1 MKKTQN
7 KRWLLAFSLTEVLA
21 VSAIVTSLPTGA
33 YMKVQQKAHE
43 TECKSNLQQI
53 GVAIVAYQ
61 TGQNAYPKAA
71 FFPKDPANGEDSIV
85 KILADSDAGIPAQMW
100 ICPAAPEELAQK
112 GLTFV
117 YNDEFGGRASL
128 PDPTRAWLMIEVNC
142 VSNKVP
148 PPHPAGYNIL
158 FADGHVVSSRQL
170 PSSITSKQ
178 KASIEG
184 LLRQAGPV
192 RSLALAK

>member
-1 MKKTQN
+1 
-7 KRWLLAFSLTEVLA
+7 
-21 VSAIVTSLPTGA
+21 
-33 YMKVQQKAHE
+33 
-43 TECKSNLQQI
+43 
-53 GVAIVAYQ
+53 
-61 TGQNAYPKAA
+61 
-71 FFPKDPANGEDSIV
+71 
-85 KILADSDAGIPAQMW
+85 
-100 ICPAAPEELAQK
+100 
-112 GLTFV
+112 
-117 YNDEFGGRASL
+117 
-128 PDPTRAWLMIEVNC
+128 MIEVNC